1 MNNEFKKT
9 SNKDQTVYTLESASS
24 GGTSSGSIASIS
36 SPMGGVHKRGQIV
49 TSGTEK
55 KVPATTP
62 RNFVAK
68 NAKTGGAGAH
78 KDKKKAEKQGTA
90 KHKKPYMEALQAQLD
105 QLKSKVAEGVATT
118 MPMSNAVKLLRQ
130 YGADHFK
137 TTSNELHFYKN
148 GRHLSVDLVMNPD
161 TTRSVSLSSLN
172 AATRGLKGQGVAEG
186 KKENKHDLIPVK
198 LLKRNVPYWLT
209 YDFYGHGGE
218 IVKLS
223 GPHPTNNNYIIV
235 KDQDG
240 NKYNVSK
247 GAVLFASDPN
257 QNKGVQQGMAEGFN
271 GEYDDEA
278 GMAHSNLLS
287 TARAVMGLLKTIK
300 DRDNLPEWGQE
311 KIAKAEM
318 MLVGVWDYLQSQKE
332 LGNDPKVE
340 GYGRYDRRDAYQRD
354 YDHSVAGMDRGNNHR
369 DDERH
374 DLDPSDWYIVK
385 DGKMFKVSVYPN
397 QEQEAISQGYSRTRD
412 EAKAKVGEQGVAEGD
427 AYMESLQA
435 MVERQL
441 EPTMD
446 LDAWNDNFQNADP
459 QKYHQFKNK
468 TPEKKK

>member
-9 SNKDQTVYTLESASS
+9 ANKNQTVYTLESASS
-24 GGTSSGSIASIS
+24 GGTSSGSIASTS
-36 SPMGGVHKRGQIV
+36 SPIGGMQRRPGDNLIAQEA
-49 TSGTEK
+49 GK

-78 KDKKKAEKQGTA
+78 KDKKKAEKQGSA
-90 KHKKPYMEALQAQLD
+90 KHKKPYMEALQARLD

-118 MPMSNAVKLLRQ
+118 MPMPDAVKLLRQ

-186 KKENKHDLIPVK
+186 
-198 LLKRNVPYWLT
+198 
-209 YDFYGHGGE
+209 
-218 IVKLS
+218 
-223 GPHPTNNNYIIV
+223 
-235 KDQDG
+235 
-240 NKYNVSK
+240 
-247 GAVLFASDPN
+247 
-257 QNKGVQQGMAEGFN
+257 FN

-278 GMAHSNLLS
+278 GMAESNLH
-287 TARAVMGLLKTIK
+287 TMARAVKGLMDTI
-300 DRDNLPEWGQE
+300 DSNDNLPEWCQE

-318 MLVGVWDYLQSQKE
+318 MVTGVWDYLLSQKE
-332 LGNDPKVE
+332 QGIDP
-340 GYGRYDRRDAYQRD
+340 
-354 YDHSVAGMDRGNNHR
+354 
-369 DDERH
+369 
-374 DLDPSDWYIVK
+374 
-385 DGKMFKVSVYPN
+385 
-397 QEQEAISQGYSRTRD
+397 
-412 EAKAKVGEQGVAEGD
+412 EQGVAEVFADQGSGSTAKDNAEYMKRRKAAKFNQSAKPSKPKNQQEYDAIEKYRKDLAQTYNKPKKEQGVAEDD

-468 TPEKKK
+468 SPEKKK